1 MDRKSLVISDFV
13 IPDLQNGQNAPK
25 CRLWFLLPEN
35 ILNINDSY
43 LVYSMQ
49 KNIYRPIK
57 KCLVMMLHLLTKK
70 YISNKE
76 SQILS
81 KKAKIFFYY
90 IEPARASQSSLL
102 RDKTASKL
110 L

>member
-81 KKAKIFFYY
+81 KKAKIFFLLY
-90 IEPARASQSSLL
+90 RAS
-102 RDKTASKL
+102 
-110 L
+110 